1 MTTTRCS
8 HRLLPFITTALVCT
22 VAVPAAKPDD
32 VVGNWRTKGG
42 ESVIRIERTGT
53 VYGGRVLWLKEPTQK
68 DGKPKIDDKNPD
80 AARRG
85 RPILGLDLLR
95 GFRFD
100 GKDTWIDGKIY
111 DPRNGKDY
119 SCTMRIDEHGDLAVR
134 GFVGISLIGRTET
147 WQRAEKP
154 AE

>member
-1 MTTTRCS
+1 MALKNAL
-8 HRLLPFITTALVCT
+8 RLFLPLVAT
-22 VAVPAAKPDD
+22 LSVSATKPDD
-32 VVGNWRTKGG
+32 VVGNWRTRKG
-42 ESVIRIERTGT
+42 ESVIRIERNGAA
-53 VYGGRVLWLKEPTQK
+53 YGGRIFWLKEPLRK

-80 AARRG
+80 AALRG

-100 GKDTWIDGKIY
+100 GQDSWIDGKIY

-119 SCTMRIDEHGDLAVR
+119 SCTMKIDEHGDLAVR

-147 WQRAEKP
+147 WRRADKP
-154 AE
+154 VE